1 MGFFKKLFGTA
12 AVTGAAVGG
21 ALYVKKRKDEKEMD
35 AELFE
40 DFDDS
45 KAFEIQ
51 KDNNTEGKTTV
62 TLTINKQK
70 VKNMADMAADKVID
84 ASDKLK
90 DTVSEKIGEEKL
102 DAMKDKIDIAKE
114 KVSDA
119 ADIAKEKINDAK
131 EVVVEKVGED
141 KIDAAKEKV
150 SEVAN
155 KTKDKVS
162 ETINKV
168 TNTRSEMKDFEDDIF
183 EEDTPNA
190 DNSFETEDDVTV
202 NNVSEDSSEDNSNI
216 TDSPEDLFEDDID
229 DDFLED
235 ELKDI

>member
-21 ALYVKKRKDEKEMD
+21 ALYVKKRKDEKEMNKD
-35 AELFE
+35 FFE

-51 KDNNTEGKTTV
+51 KDDNTDGTTKV
-62 TLTINKQK
+62 TLTINKRK

-90 DTVSEKIGEEKL
+90 DTVSEKIGEEKME
-102 DAMKDKIDIAKE
+102 AVKDKIDTAKE
-114 KVSDA
+114 KVSDV
-119 ADIAKEKINDAK
+119 ADMAKEKFYDAK
-131 EVVVEKVGED
+131 DVVVETVGED
-141 KIDAAKEKV
+141 KIDAAKDKV
-150 SEVAN
+150 SEVASMA
-155 KTKDKVS
+155 KDKVS

-168 TNTRSEMKDFEDDIF
+168 TTPSKETEDFEDDLF
-183 EEDTPNA
+183 EED
-190 DNSFETEDDVTV
+190 
-202 NNVSEDSSEDNSNI
+202 
-216 TDSPEDLFEDDID
+216 LD

>member
-21 ALYVKKRKDEKEMD
+21 ALYVKKRKDEKEMNKD
-35 AELFE
+35 LFE

-51 KDNNTEGKTTV
+51 KDDNTDGTIKV
-62 TLTINKQK
+62 TLTINKRK

-90 DTVSEKIGEEKL
+90 DTVSDKIGEEKIE
-102 DAMKDKIDIAKE
+102 AVKDKIDTAKE
-114 KVSDA
+114 KVSDV
-119 ADIAKEKINDAK
+119 ADMAKEKFYDAK
-131 EVVVEKVGED
+131 DVVVETVGED
-141 KIDAAKEKV
+141 KIDTAKEKV

-155 KTKDKVS
+155 MAKDKVS

-168 TNTRSEMKDFEDDIF
+168 TTPSNEKEEFEDDLF
-183 EEDTPNA
+183 EE
-190 DNSFETEDDVTV
+190 
-202 NNVSEDSSEDNSNI
+202 
-216 TDSPEDLFEDDID
+216 DID

>member
-21 ALYVKKRKDEKEMD
+21 ALYVKKRKDEKEMNKD
-35 AELFE
+35 FFE

-51 KDNNTEGKTTV
+51 KDDNTDGTTKV
-62 TLTINKQK
+62 TLTINKRK

-90 DTVSEKIGEEKL
+90 DTVSEKIGEEKME
-102 DAMKDKIDIAKE
+102 AVKDKIDTAKE
-114 KVSDA
+114 KVSDV
-119 ADIAKEKINDAK
+119 ADMAKEKFYDAK
-131 EVVVEKVGED
+131 DVVVETVGED

-155 KTKDKVS
+155 MAKDKVS

-168 TNTRSEMKDFEDDIF
+168 TTPSKETEDFEDDLF
-183 EEDTPNA
+183 EED
-190 DNSFETEDDVTV
+190 
-202 NNVSEDSSEDNSNI
+202 
-216 TDSPEDLFEDDID
+216 LD

>member
-21 ALYVKKRKDEKEMD
+21 ALYVKKRKDEKDMNKD
-35 AELFE
+35 FFE

-51 KDNNTEGKTTV
+51 KDDNTDGTTKV
-62 TLTINKQK
+62 TLTINKRK

-90 DTVSEKIGEEKL
+90 DTVSEKIGEEKME
-102 DAMKDKIDIAKE
+102 AVKDKIDTAKE
-114 KVSDA
+114 KVSDV
-119 ADIAKEKINDAK
+119 ADIAKEKFYDAK
-131 EVVVEKVGED
+131 DVVVETVGED

-155 KTKDKVS
+155 MAKDKVS

-168 TNTRSEMKDFEDDIF
+168 TTPSNDTEKFEDDLF
-183 EEDTPNA
+183 EED
-190 DNSFETEDDVTV
+190 
-202 NNVSEDSSEDNSNI
+202 
-216 TDSPEDLFEDDID
+216 LD

>member
-12 AVTGAAVGG
+12 AVTSAAVGG
-21 ALYVKKRKDEKEMD
+21 ALYVKKRKDEKEMNKD
-35 AELFE
+35 FFE

-51 KDNNTEGKTTV
+51 KDDNTDGTTKV
-62 TLTINKQK
+62 TLTINKRK

-90 DTVSEKIGEEKL
+90 DTVSEKIGEEKME
-102 DAMKDKIDIAKE
+102 AVKDKIDTAKE
-114 KVSDA
+114 KVSDV
-119 ADIAKEKINDAK
+119 ADMAKEKFYDAK
-131 EVVVEKVGED
+131 DVVVETVGED

-155 KTKDKVS
+155 MAKDKVS

-168 TNTRSEMKDFEDDIF
+168 TTPSNDTEKFEDDLF
-183 EEDTPNA
+183 EED
-190 DNSFETEDDVTV
+190 
-202 NNVSEDSSEDNSNI
+202 
-216 TDSPEDLFEDDID
+216 LD

>member
-21 ALYVKKRKDEKEMD
+21 ALYVKKRKDEKDMNKD
-35 AELFE
+35 FFE

-51 KDNNTEGKTTV
+51 KDDNTDGTTKV
-62 TLTINKQK
+62 TLTINKRK

-90 DTVSEKIGEEKL
+90 DTVSEKIGEEKME
-102 DAMKDKIDIAKE
+102 AVKDKIDTAKE
-114 KVSDA
+114 KVSDV
-119 ADIAKEKINDAK
+119 ADIAKEKFYDAK
-131 EVVVEKVGED
+131 DVVVETVGED
-141 KIDAAKEKV
+141 KIDAAKGKV

-155 KTKDKVS
+155 MAKDKVS

-168 TNTRSEMKDFEDDIF
+168 TTPSNDTEKFEDDLF
-183 EEDTPNA
+183 EED
-190 DNSFETEDDVTV
+190 
-202 NNVSEDSSEDNSNI
+202 
-216 TDSPEDLFEDDID
+216 LD

>member
-21 ALYVKKRKDEKEMD
+21 ALYVKKRKDEKEMNKD
-35 AELFE
+35 FFE

-51 KDNNTEGKTTV
+51 KDDNTDGTTKV
-62 TLTINKQK
+62 TLTINKRK

-90 DTVSEKIGEEKL
+90 DTVSEKIGEEKME
-102 DAMKDKIDIAKE
+102 AVKDKFDTAKE
-114 KVSDA
+114 KVSDV
-119 ADIAKEKINDAK
+119 ADMAKEKFYDAK
-131 EVVVEKVGED
+131 DVVVETVGED

-155 KTKDKVS
+155 MAKDKVS

-168 TNTRSEMKDFEDDIF
+168 TTPSNEKEEFEDDLF
-183 EEDTPNA
+183 EE
-190 DNSFETEDDVTV
+190 
-202 NNVSEDSSEDNSNI
+202 
-216 TDSPEDLFEDDID
+216 DID

>member
-21 ALYVKKRKDEKEMD
+21 ALYVKKRKDEKEMNKD
-35 AELFE
+35 FFE

-51 KDNNTEGKTTV
+51 KDDNTDGTTKV
-62 TLTINKQK
+62 TLTINKRK

-90 DTVSEKIGEEKL
+90 DTVSEKIGEEKME
-102 DAMKDKIDIAKE
+102 AVKDKIDTAKE
-114 KVSDA
+114 KVSDV
-119 ADIAKEKINDAK
+119 ADMAKEKFYDAK
-131 EVVVEKVGED
+131 DVVVETVGED

-150 SEVAN
+150 SEVASMA
-155 KTKDKVS
+155 KDKVS

-168 TNTRSEMKDFEDDIF
+168 TTPSKETEDFEDDLF
-183 EEDTPNA
+183 EED
-190 DNSFETEDDVTV
+190 
-202 NNVSEDSSEDNSNI
+202 
-216 TDSPEDLFEDDID
+216 LD

>member
-21 ALYVKKRKDEKEMD
+21 ALYVKKRKDEKEMNKD
-35 AELFE
+35 FFE

-51 KDNNTEGKTTV
+51 KDDNTDGTTKV
-62 TLTINKQK
+62 TLTINKRK
-70 VKNMADMAADKVID
+70 VKNIADMAADKVID

-90 DTVSEKIGEEKL
+90 DTVSEKIGEEKME
-102 DAMKDKIDIAKE
+102 AVKDKIDTAKE
-114 KVSDA
+114 KVSDV
-119 ADIAKEKINDAK
+119 ADMAKEKFYDAK
-131 EVVVEKVGED
+131 DVVVETVGED

-150 SEVAN
+150 SEVASMA
-155 KTKDKVS
+155 KDKVS
-162 ETINKV
+162 ETLNKV
-168 TNTRSEMKDFEDDIF
+168 TMPSKETEDFEDDLF
-183 EEDTPNA
+183 EED
-190 DNSFETEDDVTV
+190 
-202 NNVSEDSSEDNSNI
+202 
-216 TDSPEDLFEDDID
+216 LD

>member
-21 ALYVKKRKDEKEMD
+21 ALYVKKRKDEKEMNKD
-35 AELFE
+35 FFE

-51 KDNNTEGKTTV
+51 KDDNTDGTTKV
-62 TLTINKQK
+62 TLTINKRK

-90 DTVSEKIGEEKL
+90 DTVSEKIGEEKME
-102 DAMKDKIDIAKE
+102 AVKDKIDTAKE
-114 KVSDA
+114 KVSDV
-119 ADIAKEKINDAK
+119 ADMAKEKFYEAK
-131 EVVVEKVGED
+131 DVVVETVGED
-141 KIDAAKEKV
+141 KIDAAKDKV
-150 SEVAN
+150 SEVASMA
-155 KTKDKVS
+155 KDKVS

-168 TNTRSEMKDFEDDIF
+168 TTPSKETEDFEDDLF
-183 EEDTPNA
+183 EED
-190 DNSFETEDDVTV
+190 
-202 NNVSEDSSEDNSNI
+202 
-216 TDSPEDLFEDDID
+216 LD

>member
-21 ALYVKKRKDEKEMD
+21 ALYVKKRKDEKEMNKD
-35 AELFE
+35 FFE

-51 KDNNTEGKTTV
+51 KDDNTDGTTKV
-62 TLTINKQK
+62 TLTINKRK
-70 VKNMADMAADKVID
+70 VKNMAGIAADKVID

-90 DTVSEKIGEEKL
+90 DTVSEKIGEEKME
-102 DAMKDKIDIAKE
+102 AVKDKIDTAKE
-114 KVSDA
+114 KVSDV
-119 ADIAKEKINDAK
+119 ADMAKEKFYDAK
-131 EVVVEKVGED
+131 DVVVETVGED

-155 KTKDKVS
+155 MAKDKVS

-168 TNTRSEMKDFEDDIF
+168 TTPSKETEDFEDDLF
-183 EEDTPNA
+183 EED
-190 DNSFETEDDVTV
+190 
-202 NNVSEDSSEDNSNI
+202 
-216 TDSPEDLFEDDID
+216 LD

>member
-21 ALYVKKRKDEKEMD
+21 ALYVKKRKDEKEMNKD
-35 AELFE
+35 FFE

-51 KDNNTEGKTTV
+51 KDDNTDGTTKV
-62 TLTINKQK
+62 TLTINKRK
-70 VKNMADMAADKVID
+70 VKNMADIAADKVID

-90 DTVSEKIGEEKL
+90 DTVSEKIGEEKME
-102 DAMKDKIDIAKE
+102 AVKDKIDTAKE
-114 KVSDA
+114 KVSDV
-119 ADIAKEKINDAK
+119 ADMAKEKFYDAK
-131 EVVVEKVGED
+131 DVVVETVGED

-155 KTKDKVS
+155 MAKDKVS

-168 TNTRSEMKDFEDDIF
+168 TTPSKETEDFEDDLF
-183 EEDTPNA
+183 EEDL
-190 DNSFETEDDVTV
+190 DD
-202 NNVSEDSSEDNSNI
+202 E
-216 TDSPEDLFEDDID
+216 
-229 DDFLED
+229 FLED

>member
-1 MGFFKKLFGTA
+1 MGFFKKLFGTV

-21 ALYVKKRKDEKEMD
+21 ALYVKKRKDEKEMNKD
-35 AELFE
+35 FFE

-51 KDNNTEGKTTV
+51 KDDNTDGTTKV
-62 TLTINKQK
+62 TLTINKRK

-90 DTVSEKIGEEKL
+90 DTVSEKIGEEKME
-102 DAMKDKIDIAKE
+102 AVKDKIDTAKE
-114 KVSDA
+114 KVSDV
-119 ADIAKEKINDAK
+119 ADMAKEKFYDAK
-131 EVVVEKVGED
+131 DVVVETVGED

-150 SEVAN
+150 SEVASMA
-155 KTKDKVS
+155 KDKVS
-162 ETINKV
+162 ETLNKV
-168 TNTRSEMKDFEDDIF
+168 TMPSKETEDFEDDLF
-183 EEDTPNA
+183 EED
-190 DNSFETEDDVTV
+190 
-202 NNVSEDSSEDNSNI
+202 
-216 TDSPEDLFEDDID
+216 LD

>member
-21 ALYVKKRKDEKEMD
+21 ALYVKKRKDEKEMNKD
-35 AELFE
+35 FFE

-51 KDNNTEGKTTV
+51 KDDNTDGTTKV
-62 TLTINKQK
+62 TLTINKRK

-90 DTVSEKIGEEKL
+90 DTVSEKIGEEKME
-102 DAMKDKIDIAKE
+102 AVKDKIDTAKE
-114 KVSDA
+114 KVSDV
-119 ADIAKEKINDAK
+119 ADMAKEKFYDAK
-131 EVVVEKVGED
+131 DVVVETVGED

-155 KTKDKVS
+155 MAKDKVS

-168 TNTRSEMKDFEDDIF
+168 TTPSNDTEKFEDDLF
-183 EEDTPNA
+183 EED
-190 DNSFETEDDVTV
+190 
-202 NNVSEDSSEDNSNI
+202 
-216 TDSPEDLFEDDID
+216 LD

>member
-21 ALYVKKRKDEKEMD
+21 ALYVKKRKDEKEMNKD
-35 AELFE
+35 FFE

-51 KDNNTEGKTTV
+51 KDDNTDGTTKV
-62 TLTINKQK
+62 TLTINKRK

-90 DTVSEKIGEEKL
+90 DTVSEKIGEEKME
-102 DAMKDKIDIAKE
+102 AVKDKFDTAKE
-114 KVSDA
+114 KVSDV
-119 ADIAKEKINDAK
+119 ADMAKEKFYDAK
-131 EVVVEKVGED
+131 DVVVETVGKD

-155 KTKDKVS
+155 IAKDKVS

-168 TNTRSEMKDFEDDIF
+168 TAPSKETEDFEDDLF
-183 EEDTPNA
+183 EED
-190 DNSFETEDDVTV
+190 
-202 NNVSEDSSEDNSNI
+202 
-216 TDSPEDLFEDDID
+216 LD

>member
-12 AVTGAAVGG
+12 AVTGATVGG
-21 ALYVKKRKDEKEMD
+21 ALYVKKRKDEKEMNKD
-35 AELFE
+35 FFE

-51 KDNNTEGKTTV
+51 KDDNTDGTTKV
-62 TLTINKQK
+62 TLTINKRK

-90 DTVSEKIGEEKL
+90 DTVSEKIGEEKME
-102 DAMKDKIDIAKE
+102 AVKDKIDTAKE
-114 KVSDA
+114 KVSDV
-119 ADIAKEKINDAK
+119 ADMAKEKFYDAK
-131 EVVVEKVGED
+131 DVVVETVGED

-155 KTKDKVS
+155 MAKDKVS

-168 TNTRSEMKDFEDDIF
+168 TTPSNDTEKFEDDLF
-183 EEDTPNA
+183 EED
-190 DNSFETEDDVTV
+190 
-202 NNVSEDSSEDNSNI
+202 
-216 TDSPEDLFEDDID
+216 LD

>member
-21 ALYVKKRKDEKEMD
+21 ALYVKRRKDEKEMNKD
-35 AELFE
+35 FFE

-51 KDNNTEGKTTV
+51 KDDNTDGTTKV
-62 TLTINKQK
+62 TLTINKRK
-70 VKNMADMAADKVID
+70 VKNMADMAADKVLD

-90 DTVSEKIGEEKL
+90 DTVSEKIGEEKME
-102 DAMKDKIDIAKE
+102 AVKDKIDTAKDKVSDVADMAKE
-114 KVSDA
+114 KFY
-119 ADIAKEKINDAK
+119 DAK
-131 EVVVEKVGED
+131 DVVVETVGED

-150 SEVAN
+150 SEVASMA
-155 KTKDKVS
+155 KDKVS
-162 ETINKV
+162 ETINKI
-168 TNTRSEMKDFEDDIF
+168 TTSSKETEDFEDDLF
-183 EEDTPNA
+183 EED
-190 DNSFETEDDVTV
+190 
-202 NNVSEDSSEDNSNI
+202 
-216 TDSPEDLFEDDID
+216 LD

>member
-1 MGFFKKLFGTA
+1 MGFLKKLFGTA

-21 ALYVKKRKDEKEMD
+21 ALYVKKRKDEKDMNKD
-35 AELFE
+35 FFE

-51 KDNNTEGKTTV
+51 KDDNTDGTTKV
-62 TLTINKQK
+62 TLTINKRK

-90 DTVSEKIGEEKL
+90 DTVSEKIGEEKME
-102 DAMKDKIDIAKE
+102 AVKDKIDTAKE
-114 KVSDA
+114 KVSDV
-119 ADIAKEKINDAK
+119 ADIAKEKFYDAK
-131 EVVVEKVGED
+131 DVVVETVGED

-155 KTKDKVS
+155 MAKDKVS

-168 TNTRSEMKDFEDDIF
+168 TTPSNDTEKFEDDLF
-183 EEDTPNA
+183 EED
-190 DNSFETEDDVTV
+190 
-202 NNVSEDSSEDNSNI
+202 
-216 TDSPEDLFEDDID
+216 LD
-229 DDFLED
+229 DDFLEG

>member
-21 ALYVKKRKDEKEMD
+21 ALYVKKRKDEKEMNKD
-35 AELFE
+35 FFE

-51 KDNNTEGKTTV
+51 KDDNTDGTTKV
-62 TLTINKQK
+62 TLTINKRK

-90 DTVSEKIGEEKL
+90 DTVSEKIGEEKME
-102 DAMKDKIDIAKE
+102 AVKDKIDTAKE
-114 KVSDA
+114 KVSDV
-119 ADIAKEKINDAK
+119 ADMAKEKFYDAK
-131 EVVVEKVGED
+131 DVVVETVGED

-150 SEVAN
+150 SEVASMA
-155 KTKDKVS
+155 KDKVS
-162 ETINKV
+162 ETLNKV
-168 TNTRSEMKDFEDDIF
+168 TMPSKETEDFEDDLF
-183 EEDTPNA
+183 EED
-190 DNSFETEDDVTV
+190 
-202 NNVSEDSSEDNSNI
+202 
-216 TDSPEDLFEDDID
+216 LD

>member
-1 MGFFKKLFGTA
+1 MGFLKKLFGTA

-21 ALYVKKRKDEKEMD
+21 ALYVKKRKDEKDMNKD
-35 AELFE
+35 FFE

-51 KDNNTEGKTTV
+51 KDDNTDGTTKV
-62 TLTINKQK
+62 TLTINKRK

-90 DTVSEKIGEEKL
+90 DTVSEKIGEEKME
-102 DAMKDKIDIAKE
+102 AVKDKIDTAKE
-114 KVSDA
+114 KVSDV
-119 ADIAKEKINDAK
+119 ADIAKEKFYDAK
-131 EVVVEKVGED
+131 DVVVETVGED

-155 KTKDKVS
+155 MAKDKVS

-168 TNTRSEMKDFEDDIF
+168 TTPSNGTEKFEDDLF
-183 EEDTPNA
+183 EED
-190 DNSFETEDDVTV
+190 
-202 NNVSEDSSEDNSNI
+202 
-216 TDSPEDLFEDDID
+216 LD

>member
-12 AVTGAAVGG
+12 AVTGVAVGG
-21 ALYVKKRKDEKEMD
+21 ALYVKKRKDEKEMNKD
-35 AELFE
+35 FFE

-51 KDNNTEGKTTV
+51 KDDNTDGTTKV
-62 TLTINKQK
+62 TLTINKRK

-90 DTVSEKIGEEKL
+90 DTVSEKIGEEKME
-102 DAMKDKIDIAKE
+102 AVKDKIDTAKE
-114 KVSDA
+114 KVSDV
-119 ADIAKEKINDAK
+119 ADMAKEKFYDAK
-131 EVVVEKVGED
+131 DVVVETVGED

-150 SEVAN
+150 SEVASMA
-155 KTKDKVS
+155 KDKVS
-162 ETINKV
+162 ETLNKV
-168 TNTRSEMKDFEDDIF
+168 TMPSKETEDFEDDLF
-183 EEDTPNA
+183 EED
-190 DNSFETEDDVTV
+190 
-202 NNVSEDSSEDNSNI
+202 
-216 TDSPEDLFEDDID
+216 LD

>member
-21 ALYVKKRKDEKEMD
+21 ALYVKKRKDEKEMNKD
-35 AELFE
+35 FFE

-51 KDNNTEGKTTV
+51 KDDNTDGTTKV
-62 TLTINKQK
+62 TLTINKRK

-90 DTVSEKIGEEKL
+90 DTVSEKIGEEKME
-102 DAMKDKIDIAKE
+102 AVKDKIDTAKE
-114 KVSDA
+114 KVSDV
-119 ADIAKEKINDAK
+119 ADMAKEKFYDAK
-131 EVVVEKVGED
+131 DVVVETVGED
-141 KIDAAKEKV
+141 KIDAAKDKV
-150 SEVAN
+150 SEVASMA
-155 KTKDKVS
+155 KDKVS
-162 ETINKV
+162 ETLNKV
-168 TNTRSEMKDFEDDIF
+168 TMPSKETEDFEDDLF
-183 EEDTPNA
+183 EED
-190 DNSFETEDDVTV
+190 
-202 NNVSEDSSEDNSNI
+202 
-216 TDSPEDLFEDDID
+216 LD

>member
-12 AVTGAAVGG
+12 AVTGATVGG
-21 ALYVKKRKDEKEMD
+21 ALYVKKRKDEKEMNKD
-35 AELFE
+35 FFE

-51 KDNNTEGKTTV
+51 KDDNTDGTTKV
-62 TLTINKQK
+62 TLTINKRK

-90 DTVSEKIGEEKL
+90 DTVSEKIGEEKME
-102 DAMKDKIDIAKE
+102 AVKDKIDTAKE
-114 KVSDA
+114 KVSDV
-119 ADIAKEKINDAK
+119 ADMAKEKFYDAK
-131 EVVVEKVGED
+131 DVVIETVGED

-155 KTKDKVS
+155 MAKDKVS

-168 TNTRSEMKDFEDDIF
+168 TTPSNDTEKFEDDLF
-183 EEDTPNA
+183 EED
-190 DNSFETEDDVTV
+190 
-202 NNVSEDSSEDNSNI
+202 
-216 TDSPEDLFEDDID
+216 LD

>member
-21 ALYVKKRKDEKEMD
+21 ALYVKKRKDEKEMNKD
-35 AELFE
+35 FFE

-51 KDNNTEGKTTV
+51 KDDNTDGTTKV
-62 TLTINKQK
+62 TLTINKRK
-70 VKNMADMAADKVID
+70 VKNIADMAADKVID

-90 DTVSEKIGEEKL
+90 DTVSEKIGEEKME
-102 DAMKDKIDIAKE
+102 AVKDKIDTAKE
-114 KVSDA
+114 KVSDV
-119 ADIAKEKINDAK
+119 ADMAKEKFYDAK
-131 EVVVEKVGED
+131 DVVVETVGED

-150 SEVAN
+150 SEVASMA
-155 KTKDKVS
+155 KDKVS

-168 TNTRSEMKDFEDDIF
+168 TTPSKETEDFEDDLF
-183 EEDTPNA
+183 EED
-190 DNSFETEDDVTV
+190 
-202 NNVSEDSSEDNSNI
+202 
-216 TDSPEDLFEDDID
+216 LD

>member
-1 MGFFKKLFGTA
+1 MN
-12 AVTGAAVGG
+12 
-21 ALYVKKRKDEKEMD
+21 KDF
-35 AELFE
+35 FE

-51 KDNNTEGKTTV
+51 KDDNTDGTTKV
-62 TLTINKQK
+62 TLTINKRK

-90 DTVSEKIGEEKL
+90 DTVSEKIGEEKME
-102 DAMKDKIDIAKE
+102 AVKDKIDTAKE
-114 KVSDA
+114 KVSDV
-119 ADIAKEKINDAK
+119 ADIAKEKFYDAK
-131 EVVVEKVGED
+131 DVVVETVGED

-155 KTKDKVS
+155 MAKDKVS

-168 TNTRSEMKDFEDDIF
+168 TTPSNDTEKFEDDLF
-183 EEDTPNA
+183 EED
-190 DNSFETEDDVTV
+190 
-202 NNVSEDSSEDNSNI
+202 
-216 TDSPEDLFEDDID
+216 LD

>member
-21 ALYVKKRKDEKEMD
+21 ALYVKKRKDEKEMNKD
-35 AELFE
+35 FFE

-45 KAFEIQ
+45 KAFDIQ
-51 KDNNTEGKTTV
+51 KDDNTDGTTKV
-62 TLTINKQK
+62 TLTINKRK

-90 DTVSEKIGEEKL
+90 DTVSEKIGEEKME
-102 DAMKDKIDIAKE
+102 AVKDKIDTAKE
-114 KVSDA
+114 KVSDV
-119 ADIAKEKINDAK
+119 ADMAKEKFYDAK
-131 EVVVEKVGED
+131 DVVVETVGED

-150 SEVAN
+150 SEVASMA
-155 KTKDKVS
+155 KDKVS

-168 TNTRSEMKDFEDDIF
+168 TTPSKETEDFEDDLF
-183 EEDTPNA
+183 EED
-190 DNSFETEDDVTV
+190 
-202 NNVSEDSSEDNSNI
+202 
-216 TDSPEDLFEDDID
+216 LD

>member
-21 ALYVKKRKDEKEMD
+21 ALYVKKRKDEKEMNKD
-35 AELFE
+35 FFE

-51 KDNNTEGKTTV
+51 KDDNTDGTTKV
-62 TLTINKQK
+62 TLTINKRK
-70 VKNMADMAADKVID
+70 VKNMADMAADKVLD

-90 DTVSEKIGEEKL
+90 DTVSEKIGEEKME
-102 DAMKDKIDIAKE
+102 AVKDKIDTAKDKVSDVADMAKE
-114 KVSDA
+114 KFY
-119 ADIAKEKINDAK
+119 DAK
-131 EVVVEKVGED
+131 DVVVETVGED

-150 SEVAN
+150 SEVASMA
-155 KTKDKVS
+155 KDKVS

-168 TNTRSEMKDFEDDIF
+168 TTSSKETEDFEDDLF
-183 EEDTPNA
+183 EED
-190 DNSFETEDDVTV
+190 
-202 NNVSEDSSEDNSNI
+202 
-216 TDSPEDLFEDDID
+216 LD

>member
-12 AVTGAAVGG
+12 AVTGATVGG
-21 ALYVKKRKDEKEMD
+21 ALYVKKRKDEKEMNKD
-35 AELFE
+35 FFE

-51 KDNNTEGKTTV
+51 KDDNTDGTTKV
-62 TLTINKQK
+62 TLTINKRK

-90 DTVSEKIGEEKL
+90 DTVSEKIGEEKME
-102 DAMKDKIDIAKE
+102 AVKDKIDTAKE
-114 KVSDA
+114 KVSDV
-119 ADIAKEKINDAK
+119 ADMAKEKFYDAK
-131 EVVVEKVGED
+131 DVVVETVGED

-155 KTKDKVS
+155 MAKDKVS

-168 TNTRSEMKDFEDDIF
+168 TTPSNDTEKFEDDLF
-183 EEDTPNA
+183 EEDL
-190 DNSFETEDDVTV
+190 E
-202 NNVSEDSSEDNSNI
+202 
-216 TDSPEDLFEDDID
+216 

>member
-21 ALYVKKRKDEKEMD
+21 ALYVKKRKDEKEMNKD
-35 AELFE
+35 FFE

-51 KDNNTEGKTTV
+51 KDDNTDGTTKV
-62 TLTINKQK
+62 TLTINKRK
-70 VKNMADMAADKVID
+70 VKNMADIAADKVID

-90 DTVSEKIGEEKL
+90 DTVSEKIGEEKME
-102 DAMKDKIDIAKE
+102 AVKDKIDTAKE
-114 KVSDA
+114 KVSDV
-119 ADIAKEKINDAK
+119 ADMAKEKFYDAK
-131 EVVVEKVGED
+131 DVVVETVGED

-155 KTKDKVS
+155 MAKDKVS

-168 TNTRSEMKDFEDDIF
+168 TTPSKETEDFEDDLF
-183 EEDTPNA
+183 EED
-190 DNSFETEDDVTV
+190 
-202 NNVSEDSSEDNSNI
+202 
-216 TDSPEDLFEDDID
+216 LD

>member
-12 AVTGAAVGG
+12 AVTGDAVGG
-21 ALYVKKRKDEKEMD
+21 ALYVKKRKDEKEMNKD
-35 AELFE
+35 FFE

-51 KDNNTEGKTTV
+51 KDDNTDGTTKV
-62 TLTINKQK
+62 TLTINKRK

-90 DTVSEKIGEEKL
+90 DTVSEKIGEEKME
-102 DAMKDKIDIAKE
+102 AVKDKIDTAKE
-114 KVSDA
+114 KVSDV
-119 ADIAKEKINDAK
+119 ADMAKEKFYDAK
-131 EVVVEKVGED
+131 DVVVETVGED

-155 KTKDKVS
+155 MAKDKVS

-168 TNTRSEMKDFEDDIF
+168 TTPSNDTEKFEDDLF
-183 EEDTPNA
+183 EED
-190 DNSFETEDDVTV
+190 
-202 NNVSEDSSEDNSNI
+202 
-216 TDSPEDLFEDDID
+216 LD